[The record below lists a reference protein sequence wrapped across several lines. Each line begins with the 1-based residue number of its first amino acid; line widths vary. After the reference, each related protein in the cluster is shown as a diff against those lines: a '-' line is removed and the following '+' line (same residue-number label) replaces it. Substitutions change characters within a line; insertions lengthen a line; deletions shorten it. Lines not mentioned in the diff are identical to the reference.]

1 MGWRESLE
9 ILRKQ
14 FEAQATR
21 SRGLHHLM
29 VEVADN
35 ASDRMR
41 GPDWFVSSRGQGHGW
56 ADIKAL
62 EQGEPWCLVESS
74 GLPGVHGQFRGVRPD
89 ESLET
94 IPKERIIC
102 DGSGTPRAVFEPGR
116 LRASYL
122 CGDLNALK
130 GFESLAEA
138 ASRILTGATDLSES
152 ELSDDVAD
160 LFRNPIGGI
169 RYVFGSL
176 IDPPQ
181 VFMARGWGAAV
192 AVYPQGVVIDMPIAE
207 TAPSVGHWLL
217 LLHRIAWRRIP
228 GCALEGERRA
238 WHGSVTVPYEWVV
251 EGKVGPGFPAEWQ
264 DRFSQIPS
272 TSYYSILGEREHPLD
287 VNLASSFVISELLS
301 SKPNTIV
308 DKDGVSQMEE
318 AVENRILSLAA
329 DLLALEPGN
338 EEADAFVKIIAPV
351 LEAVLSPSL
360 KNPVVE
366 CKINEGRKRVDI
378 VFSNVAT
385 SGFFGRL
392 ALHGVVCPY
401 VFVECK
407 NYSTDPANPEV
418 DQLAGRLD
426 MIRGMLGFLIC
437 RHIENKEQLIARC
450 RDMLRQGK
458 YILVLEDKDIFQLAR
473 LRANNR
479 QEAIDDYLDALLRQL
494 VS

>member
-9 ILRKQ
+9 TIRKQ

-35 ASDRMR
+35 ARDRMR
-41 GPDWFVSSRGQGHGW
+41 GPDWFVSSRGQGHEW

-62 EQGEPWCLVESS
+62 EQGEPWCLVKSS

-94 IPKERIIC
+94 IAKERIIC

-116 LRASYL
+116 LRRSYL

-138 ASRILTGATDLSES
+138 ASRILTGATELFES

-160 LFRNPIGGI
+160 IFRNPRSGI
-169 RYVFGSL
+169 RYVFGTV
-176 IDPPQ
+176 IEPPQ
-181 VFMARGWGAAV
+181 VFTARGWGSGV

-207 TAPSVGHWLL
+207 SAPSDEHWLL
-217 LLHRIAWRRIP
+217 VLHRIAWRRIP
-228 GCALEGERRA
+228 GCALVGERRA
-238 WHGSVTVPYEWVV
+238 WHGSTTVPYEWVV
-251 EGKVGPGFPAEWQ
+251 EREVGPGFPAQWQ
-264 DRFSQIPS
+264 DRFAQIPS
-272 TSYYSILGEREHPLD
+272 TSYYSILGEQEHPFD
-287 VNLASSFVISELLS
+287 VNLASSFAISELLS
-301 SKPNTIV
+301 CKPNIV
-308 DKDGVSQMEE
+308 ADGDGASQTAET
-318 AVENRILSLAA
+318 VENRIPSMASTLV
-329 DLLALEPGN
+329 ALKPGN
-338 EEADAFVKIIAPV
+338 EEADAFVKIIAPI
-351 LEAVLSPSL
+351 LEALLGPSL
-360 KNPVVE
+360 KSPVVE

-392 ALHGVVCPY
+392 PSHGVVCPF

-426 MIRGMLGFLIC
+426 MIRGMLGFLVC
-437 RHIENKEQLIARC
+437 RQIEKKEQLIARC
-450 RDMLRQGK
+450 RDVLRQGK
-458 YILVLEDKDIFQLAR
+458 YILVLEDKDILQLAR
-473 LRANNR
+473 LRAGNR
-479 QEAIDDYLDALLRQL
+479 QEAIDSYLDLLYRQL